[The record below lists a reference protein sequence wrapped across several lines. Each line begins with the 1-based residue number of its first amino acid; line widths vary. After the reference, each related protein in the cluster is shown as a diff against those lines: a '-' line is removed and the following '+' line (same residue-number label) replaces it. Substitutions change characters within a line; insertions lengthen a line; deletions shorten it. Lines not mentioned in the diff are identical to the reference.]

1 MPEIRIAALAIME
14 SDTIRFNG
22 ERWGR
27 FVRMAELSR
36 LSGVPVAT
44 IKFYL
49 REGLLPPGERT
60 APNQARYDERHLERL
75 ELIRALREGAGLG
88 IATLAR
94 VFRAME
100 ERRRDRRPEYPMI
113 AIGALSEPRA
123 ADAEDGEDLARAR
136 ADVDRLLDELGWDV
150 DLESPAREDLA
161 RALATVHRF
170 MPGLIG
176 DVSELRAHAEAM
188 RAVAA
193 AEIPDDYSPDAD
205 PAAALRFAVLGTV
218 LFEPVLLA
226 LRKLAHA
233 DRARE
238 LRARGERPGAGSGGS
253 RSRDAHDGDA
263 TAPPRGGRG
272 RS

>member
-1 MPEIRIAALAIME
+1 
-14 SDTIRFNG
+14 
-22 ERWGR
+22 
-27 FVRMAELSR
+27 VRMAELSR

-44 IKFYL
+44 IKYYL

-60 APNQARYDERHLERL
+60 APNQARYDECHLERL

-100 ERRRDRRPEYPMI
+100 DHRRDRRPEYLMI

-123 ADAEDGEDLARAR
+123 AGAEDGEALARAR
-136 ADVDRLLDELGWDV
+136 ADVDRLLDELGWDA
-150 DLESPAREDLA
+150 DRGSPAREDLA
-161 RALATVHRF
+161 RALASVHRF

-188 RAVAA
+188 RAVAE

-226 LRKLAHA
+226 LRKLAHS

-238 LRARGERPGAGSGGS
+238 LRARGERAGAGPDGS
-253 RSRDAHDGDA
+253 RSQNGHDRHA
-263 TAPPRGGRG
+263 TTPPPGGLG
-272 RS
+272 RN